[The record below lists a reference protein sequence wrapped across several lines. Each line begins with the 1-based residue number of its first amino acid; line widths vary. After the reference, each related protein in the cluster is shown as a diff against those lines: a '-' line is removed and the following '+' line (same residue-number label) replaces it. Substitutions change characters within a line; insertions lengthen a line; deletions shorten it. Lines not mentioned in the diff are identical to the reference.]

1 MSRGIVSILQDGHVQ
16 VDQVSSL
23 VLGTKPK
30 NNVVLA
36 DIPVQDT
43 DLRKIFVSFDPVV
56 SIYQTGRR

>member
-1 MSRGIVSILQDGHVQ
+1 MSRGIFSILQDGHVQ

-36 DIPVQDT
+36 DIPVQYT
-43 DLRKIFVSFDPVV
+43 DLRKIFMPLSLVI
-56 SIYQTGRR
+56 SIYKSGRR